1 MTDTQSSKAV
11 AKYIRMSPHKI
22 RRVLDQIR
30 GRTYQEALMI
40 LEFLPYNASGPI
52 WQVLHS
58 AAANAKHNYGL
69 DKKTLIIDTIFADE
83 GPKLKRIRPRAQ
95 GRAYKILKPTSHIT
109 VILKPIH

>member
-1 MTDTQSSKAV
+1 MVNLQDTKAK

-22 RRVLDQIR
+22 RRVIDQIR
-30 GRTYQEALMI
+30 GRSYQEALMI
-40 LEFLPYNASGPI
+40 LEFLPYDASGPV
-52 WQVLHS
+52 WQVLYS

-69 DKKTLIIDTIFADE
+69 EKKDLFIDSIFADE

-109 VILKPIH
+109 VVLKTIH